1 MQSALWKVLLA
12 GFLLS
17 CLAGFLVWLNR
28 DSGQP
33 DVGTSES
40 GLVQKS
46 IPEASPP
53 PTSSKTGQTSKRENK
68 PLAVP
73 VETGAPSAGTLST
86 SSHSLFLGKSS
97 GHETEGVEGLTS
109 SVGTRGKAE
118 FEEIVTVKAGENI
131 FALCRRYYGL
141 TNATLMDIVL
151 DFNPGLENA
160 HFIRVNQKIK
170 LPRMTEEL
178 LILENSDQTY
188 HIHAG
193 TFADPD
199 ASRRYSDVSALR
211 GKDIEVIPR
220 KVSPGDTWYRVV
232 IGRFDNREEAL
243 KMIRLLKGRGLVPSS
258 RVESDKETPGKPGSP

>member
-1 MQSALWKVLLA
+1 
-12 GFLLS
+12 
-17 CLAGFLVWLNR
+17 
-28 DSGQP
+28 
-33 DVGTSES
+33 
-40 GLVQKS
+40 
-46 IPEASPP
+46 
-53 PTSSKTGQTSKRENK
+53 
-68 PLAVP
+68 
-73 VETGAPSAGTLST
+73 
-86 SSHSLFLGKSS
+86 
-97 GHETEGVEGLTS
+97 
-109 SVGTRGKAE
+109 
-118 FEEIVTVKAGENI
+118 
-131 FALCRRYYGL
+131 
-141 TNATLMDIVL
+141 
-151 DFNPGLENA
+151 
-160 HFIRVNQKIK
+160 
-170 LPRMTEEL
+170 MTEEL